1 MLVSIKNNI
10 LSLIVFNVIQIT
22 DISINRD
29 HHFRYYMFALSGSF
43 APIYVFMI
51 K

>member
-29 HHFRYYMFALSGSF
+29 HHFRYYMFALSQGLL
-43 APIYVFMI
+43 PLFMFS
-51 K
+51 